1 MSDNNGEK
9 EKYAEEEIK
18 LRQLRTAVDLTKL
31 IILQGEI
38 TYGEALKLV
47 ENLRSYAVKLFPE
60 KEETFELVYRGKFNR
75 IIDEKYKFL
84 EE

>member
-1 MSDNNGEK
+1 MSDNSGKK
-9 EKYAEEEIK
+9 EEFAEEETK
-18 LRQLRTAVDLTKL
+18 FLQLRTAVNLTKL

-47 ENLRSYAVKLFPE
+47 ENLRSYSMKLFPE
-60 KEETFELVYRGKFNR
+60 KEETFELVYRGRFNR
-75 IIDEKYKFL
+75 IMDEKYKYL